1 MDLEEKSL
9 AEITIKAVVL
19 GVLLSMI
26 LAAANAYLGLFAG
39 MTVSASIPAAVVSM
53 GVLRLFRRSNI
64 LENNIVQTAASAGE
78 SLAAGVIF
86 TLPALVIMGFWEE
99 FNFFWVTIIAGFGGI
114 LGVLFTIP
122 LRRALIVEG
131 KLKFPEGIATAEV
144 LETGQQGGSGI
155 RYIAVASI
163 VGALFKIIAKGIG
176 LWPEVVEV
184 AGRVKSSIAYF
195 GSNLSPA
202 LLSVGYIVGLNIA
215 ILIFLGGALNWY
227 AAIPL
232 VAAQEEW
239 PTYQLLDK
247 NVPEDWDISNAE
259 YGIIDPNDSSVWND
273 STGEAQVW
281 NAFVLEC
288 KVADANATMAQIG
301 EVEQHNAELQAKL
314 GTPVDTVKYANRIWS
329 KRTRYLGVGGMLL
342 GGLWTIFAMRRSLV
356 SGIAS
361 GLRAY
366 KQVTS
371 GNSEIKRTEKDMPM
385 KWVLILIVASI
396 IPLYLV
402 YQYFVKDINV
412 SLPMALVMLAAGFVF
427 SAVAGYMAGLVG
439 SSNNPISG
447 VTIATVTVSALLLVV
462 LMGRDS
468 VNGPAAA
475 IIIGSVVCCAAAIA
489 GDNMQDLKAGQIVGA
504 TPWRQ
509 QVMQIVGT
517 VSGALVI
524 APVLMLLYKAY
535 GFRGQPG
542 AEADA
547 LSAVQANLM
556 ASVAKGVFKGD
567 LPWTY
572 VFTGMGIAAV
582 VIGLDQYLK
591 SIGSTFRTPV
601 LAVTIGIYLP
611 LELAVPIFA
620 GGLIHYAIKRY
631 HTRLQTPVEQ
641 VEASGRN
648 GLLFA
653 SGLITG
659 EALMGILL
667 AIPIILLKQF
677 EIDLPIIEHFF
688 EKTMPFGG
696 WLGAVLLLG
705 VAYWLYI
712 TARGSGSQANS

>member
-1 MDLEEKSL
+1 MNSQEQSL
-9 AEITIKAVVL
+9 PEITIKALVL

-39 MTVSASIPAAVVSM
+39 MTVSASIPAAVISM
-53 GVLRLFRRSNI
+53 GVLRLFRKSNI

-86 TLPALVIMGFWEE
+86 TLPALVIMGFWED
-99 FNFFWVTIIAGFGGI
+99 FNYLWVTIIAGFGGT

-122 LRRALIVEG
+122 LRRSLIVEG
-131 KLKFPEGIATAEV
+131 DLKFPEGIATAKV

-155 RYIAVASI
+155 VYIAVAS
-163 VGALFKIIAKGIG
+163 VAGALFKVGAKGVG
-176 LWPEVVEV
+176 LWPEMVEV
-184 AGRVKSSIAYF
+184 AGRVKGSIAYF

-202 LLSVGYIVGLNIA
+202 MLSVGYIVGLNIA
-215 ILIFLGGALNWY
+215 VLIFLGGALNWY
-227 AAIPL
+227 AAIPI
-232 VAAQEEW
+232 VAAQDKW
-239 PTYQLLDK
+239 PLYQLESEAENPDGW
-247 NVPEDWDISNAE
+247 NVFTLAYET
-259 YGIIDPNDSSVWND
+259 IDPNATAAETKAVTKHN
-273 STGEAQVW
+273 TEVKAQ
-281 NAFVLEC
+281 
-288 KVADANATMAQIG
+288 
-301 EVEQHNAELQAKL
+301 L
-314 GTPVDTVKYANRIWS
+314 GTAVEAVDYAGRIWS

-342 GGLWTIFAMRRSLV
+342 GGLWTIFAMRKSLF

-366 KQVTS
+366 RQVT
-371 GNSEIKRTEKDMPM
+371 GGENIIARTEKDMSM
-385 KWVLILIVASI
+385 KWILILIIVSI

-402 YQYFVKDINV
+402 YQYFVKDVMV
-412 SLPMALVMLAAGFVF
+412 SLPMAAIMLVAGFVF
-427 SAVAGYMAGLVG
+427 SAVAAYMAGLVG

-462 LMGRDS
+462 LMGRDN

-489 GDNMQDLKAGQIVGA
+489 GDNMQDLKTGQIVGA

-509 QVMQIVGT
+509 QVMQLVGT
-517 VSGALVI
+517 AAGALVI

-542 AEADA
+542 AGPDA

-556 ASVAKGVFKGD
+556 ASVAQGVFKGD

-572 VFTGMGIAAV
+572 VFIGMGIAAA
-582 VIGLDQYLK
+582 VIALDEYLK
-591 SIGSTFRTPV
+591 RIGSTFRTPV

-611 LELAVPIFA
+611 LELAVPIFI
-620 GGLIHYAIKRY
+620 GGLIHYATKRF
-631 HTRLQTPVEQ
+631 HTRQQTAKEQ
-641 VEASGRN
+641 IEESNRN

-667 AIPIILLKQF
+667 AIPIIILKQF
-677 EIDLPIIEHFF
+677 HIDLPFLNINAIIVNMLALIKIEL
-688 EKTMPFGG
+688 PFTPPIGQIGG
-696 WLGAVLLLG
+696 SILLLA
-705 VAYWLYI
+705 VAYWLYRV
-712 TARGSGSQANS
+712 ARGKISSS

>member
-1 MDLEEKSL
+1 MDSQGRSL
-9 AEITIKAVVL
+9 PEITVKALIL

-39 MTVSASIPAAVVSM
+39 MTVSASIPAAVISM
-53 GVLRLFRRSNI
+53 GVLRLFRKSNI

-86 TLPALVIMGFWEE
+86 TLPALVIMGFWED
-99 FNFFWVTIIAGFGGI
+99 FNFFWIAIIAGFGGT

-122 LRRALIVEG
+122 LRRSLIVEG
-131 KLKFPEGIATAEV
+131 DLKFPEGIATAEV
-144 LETGQQGGSGI
+144 LETGQQGGSGVL
-155 RYIAVASI
+155 YIAVASI
-163 VGALFKIIAKGIG
+163 AGAMFKVGAKGIG
-176 LWPEVVEV
+176 FWPELVEV
-184 AGRVKSSIAYF
+184 AGRVKGSIAYF

-202 LLSVGYIVGLNIA
+202 LLSVGYIVGLNISV
-215 ILIFLGGALNWY
+215 LIFLGGALNWY
-227 AAIPL
+227 AAIPF
-232 VAAQEEW
+232 VAAQDEW
-239 PTYQLLDK
+239 PVYQLESEAENPDGW
-247 NVPEDWDISNAE
+247 NVFTLAYETV
-259 YGIIDPNDSSVWND
+259 DPNA
-273 STGEAQVW
+273 TAAE
-281 NAFVLEC
+281 
-288 KVADANATMAQIG
+288 ADAVNK
-301 EVEQHNAELQAKL
+301 HNADIKAQL
-314 GTPVDTVKYANRIWS
+314 GTPVEAVDYAGRIWS

-342 GGLWTIFAMRRSLV
+342 GGLWTIFAMRRSLF

-366 KQVTS
+366 RQVT
-371 GNSEIKRTEKDMPM
+371 GGENTIKRTEKDMSM
-385 KWVLILIVASI
+385 KWVLILIIASI

-402 YQYFVKDINV
+402 YQYFVKDVTV
-412 SLPMALVMLAAGFVF
+412 SLPMAVVMLVAGFVF
-427 SAVAGYMAGLVG
+427 SAVAAYMAGLVG

-462 LMGRDS
+462 LMGRDNI
-468 VNGPAAA
+468 NGPAAA

-509 QVMQIVGT
+509 QVMQLVGT
-517 VSGALVI
+517 ASGALVI

-542 AEADA
+542 AGPDA

-556 ASVAKGVFKGD
+556 ASVAQGVFKGD

-572 VFTGMGIAAV
+572 VFIGMGIAAA
-582 VIGLDQYLK
+582 VIVLDEYLK
-591 SIGSTFRTPV
+591 HIGSTFRTPV

-611 LELAVPIFA
+611 LELAVPIFL
-620 GGLIHYAIKRY
+620 GGLIHYATKRF
-631 HTRLQTPVEQ
+631 HIRQQTAKEQ
-641 VEASGRN
+641 IEASNRN

-667 AIPIILLKQF
+667 AIPIIILKQF
-677 EIDLPIIEHFF
+677 QIDLPFININAIIVKLLALANIEL
-688 EKTMPFGG
+688 PFTPPIGQIGG
-696 WLGAVLLLG
+696 SILLLA
-705 VAYWLYI
+705 VAYWLYRI
-712 TARGSGSQANS
+712 ARGRIRSS

>member
-1 MDLEEKSL
+1 MNSQGQSL
-9 AEITIKAVVL
+9 PEITIKAFVL
-19 GVLLSMI
+19 GVVLSMV

-53 GVLRLFRRSNI
+53 GVLRLFKRSNI

-86 TLPALVIMGFWEE
+86 TLPALVIMGFWKE
-99 FNFFWVTIIAGFGGI
+99 FDFFWVTIIAGFGGL

-144 LETGQQGGSGI
+144 LETGQQGGSGV
-155 RYIAVASI
+155 RFIAVASI
-163 VGALFKIIAKGIG
+163 VGALFKIGAKGIG
-176 LWPEVVEV
+176 FWPEVIEV
-184 AGRVKSSIAYF
+184 AGRVKGSIAYF

-215 ILIFLGGALNWY
+215 ILIFLGGAINWY

-232 VAAQEEW
+232 VAAQEQW
-239 PTYQLLDK
+239 PAYQLLDK
-247 NVPEDWDISNAE
+247 NVPDDWDISNAQ
-259 YGIIDPNDSSVWND
+259 YGIIDPNDSSLWNN
-273 STGEAQVW
+273 STGETQVW
-281 NAFVLEC
+281 NAFVLKC
-288 KVADANATMAQIG
+288 KAADPNATPAEI
-301 EVEQHNAELQAKL
+301 EAVEQHNADVQAML
-314 GTPVDTVKYANRIWS
+314 GTPVGTVKYANRIWS

-342 GGLWTIFAMRRSLV
+342 GGLWTIFAMRRSLF

-366 KQVTS
+366 KQMTGDKS
-371 GNSEIKRTEKDMPM
+371 QIARTEKDMPM
-385 KWVLILIVASI
+385 KWVLVLIVASI
-396 IPLYLV
+396 VPLYLV
-402 YQYFVKDINV
+402 YQYFVKDVTV
-412 SLPMALVMLAAGFVF
+412 SLTMAAVMLVAGFIF

-524 APVLMLLYKAY
+524 APVLMLLHKAY

-542 AEADA
+542 AESDA

-556 ASVAKGVFKGD
+556 ASVAKGVFQGN

-572 VFTGMGIAAV
+572 VFIGMGIAAA
-582 VIGLDQYLK
+582 VIILDLYLK
-591 SIGSTFRTPV
+591 NIRSTFRTPV

-620 GGLIHYAIKRY
+620 GGLIHYATKRY
-631 HTRLQTPVEQ
+631 HARLRTPAEQ
-641 VEASGRN
+641 IEASGRN

-659 EALMGILL
+659 EALMGIML
-667 AIPIILLKQF
+667 AVPIILLKQF
-677 EIDLPIIEHFF
+677 DVDLPIIEHFSGGV
-688 EKTMPFGG
+688 MPYGS
-696 WLGAVLLLG
+696 WLGAVLLIG
-705 VAYWLYI
+705 VAYWLYK
-712 TARGSGSQANS
+712 TVLGNKMQG

>member
-1 MDLEEKSL
+1 MSLENRSL
-9 AEITIKAVVL
+9 PEITIKAFIL

-53 GVLRLFRRSNI
+53 GVLRLFRKSNI

-86 TLPALVIMGFWEE
+86 TLPALVIMEFWTE
-99 FNFFWVTIIAGFGGI
+99 FNFFWITIIAGFGGI

-155 RYIAVASI
+155 RLIAIASAI
-163 VGALFKIIAKGIG
+163 GALFKIGAKGIG
-176 LWPEVVEV
+176 FWPEVVEV

-202 LLSVGYIVGLNIA
+202 LLSVGYIVGLNIS
-215 ILIFLGGALNWY
+215 ILIFLGGAMNWY
-227 AAIPL
+227 AAIPI
-232 VAAQEEW
+232 VATGEKW
-239 PTYQLLDK
+239 PTYQLLNK
-247 NVPEDWDISNAE
+247 NVPDDWDITSAQ
-259 YGIIDPNDSSVWND
+259 YGIINPNDPNVWNKD
-273 STGEAQVW
+273 ADEAVAW
-281 NAFVLEC
+281 NVFALKF
-288 KVADANATMAQIG
+288 KVADPNASISKIKKVQK
-301 EVEQHNAELQAKL
+301 HNTEIKEKL
-314 GTPVDTVKYANRIWS
+314 GKSVDTVEYANQIWS

-342 GGLWTIFAMRRSLV
+342 GGLWTIFAMRKSLF

-366 KQVTS
+366 KKMSV
-371 GNSEIKRTEKDMPM
+371 GSEEIQRTDKDMPM
-385 KWVLILIVASI
+385 KWILVLIVASI
-396 IPLYLV
+396 VPLYIV
-402 YQYFVKDINV
+402 YQYFVKDVTV
-412 SLPMALVMLAAGFVF
+412 SLPMAVVMLAAGFVF

-462 LMGRDS
+462 LMGRD
-468 VNGPAAA
+468 NIYGPPAA

-524 APVLMLLYKAY
+524 APVLMLLHKAY

-542 AEADA
+542 AGSDA

-572 VFTGMGIAAV
+572 VFIGMGIAAV
-582 VIGLDQYLK
+582 VIALDQYLK
-591 SIGSTFRTPV
+591 KIGSSFRTPV

-620 GGLIHYAIKRY
+620 GGLIHYATKRY
-631 HTRLQTPVEQ
+631 HNRVRTPAEK

-659 EALMGILL
+659 EALMGIIL

-677 EIDLPIIEHFF
+677 DINLPIIEHFG
-688 EKTMPFGG
+688 KAMPFGN
-696 WLGAVLLLG
+696 WIGAVLLIG
-705 VAYWLYI
+705 VAYWLYK
-712 TARGSGSQANS
+712 TVRGTKTTG